1 MMWTEK
7 TLPYLL
13 ENFQLERPSI
23 LLKKWQ
29 QHLVFIH
36 INKGF
41 NKKKLHGRKKE
52 QVDLLSPTWFA
63 GAQASY
69 NKAKA
74 ELDQGAELSKILEHI
89 AGEGICGRPRHKGYV
104 PII

>member
-1 MMWTEK
+1 
-7 TLPYLL
+7 
-13 ENFQLERPSI
+13 
-23 LLKKWQ
+23 
-29 QHLVFIH
+29 
-36 INKGF
+36 
-41 NKKKLHGRKKE
+41 
-52 QVDLLSPTWFA
+52 VDLLSPTWFA